1 MSNNN
6 EDTPNRDGKTAP
18 SRSSSDPIEALRTPK
33 IPLGDIDDLH
43 AYVRKI
49 ARPLA
54 GDEQEL
60 EDLLSQGILLA
71 YERFKG
77 LGEGERLS
85 EALSLWLESRL
96 RDYRRTQ
103 HREWR
108 RNSRAGTSYTL
119 QSPTGLAWEHSATT
133 SGMFAADDTPFIES
147 RLRLQLFKRREDLC
161 NPRLIGRYRRVPSA
175 AGLATAAAAEVW
187 AAIEEE
193 RALTNPKPFRF
204 LKSDESE

>member
-1 MSNNN
+1 MSNDN
-6 EDTPNRDGKTAP
+6 EAKRNRKGRIAP
-18 SRSSSDPIEALRTPK
+18 SGSDPIEALRTPK

-54 GDEQEL
+54 SNEQEL
-60 EDLLSQGILLA
+60 EDLISQGILFA
-71 YERFKG
+71 YERFVA
-77 LGEGERLS
+77 LEEGESLS
-85 EALSLWLESRL
+85 EALKSWLESRL

-108 RNSRAGTSYTL
+108 RNSRAGTSYAL
-119 QSPTGLAWEHSATT
+119 QSPTGLAGEYPATSA
-133 SGMFAADDTPFIES
+133 GMFAADDTPFIES

-175 AGLATAAAAEVW
+175 AGLATAAAADVW